1 MGHTAKARPPPA
13 AETHAVPLANDS
25 RSRHPPAWV
34 DTAPIDPRSRVGL
47 ARSRS
52 LMASRH
58 PGSVDAYSGGDPDVR
73 MALKIDTW
81 QCSVGVAAL
90 RDDCGVGAA
99 GRVVFRLAVAD
110 DSFSSAELS
119 GRLRH
124 AHTR

>member
-1 MGHTAKARPPPA
+1 MKP
-13 AETHAVPLANDS
+13 
-25 RSRHPPAWV
+25 
-34 DTAPIDPRSRVGL
+34 
-47 ARSRS
+47 RS

-58 PGSVDAYSGGDPDVR
+58 SGSVDVHSEGEPDVR

-90 RDDCGVGAA
+90 RDGCGVVRPV
-99 GRVVFRLAVAD
+99 RVVFRLAVAD

-119 GRLRH
+119 GRLGH